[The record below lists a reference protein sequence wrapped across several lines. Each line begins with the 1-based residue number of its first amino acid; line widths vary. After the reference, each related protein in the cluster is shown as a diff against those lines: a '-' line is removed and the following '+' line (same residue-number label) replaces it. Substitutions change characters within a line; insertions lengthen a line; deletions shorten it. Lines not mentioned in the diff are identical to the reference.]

1 VSAGALTK
9 SQRSQT
15 DAQALMGVATTRSL
29 ERVMAAMGLL
39 QDAPIEFEVADD
51 VPQGGVL
58 CALPALLAFGL
69 LRHTRERFTLPAGYY
84 PLEVYFLVMSF
95 LALARVGSLE
105 ALRYEPPGEW
115 GKLLGLDRI
124 PEVRT
129 LREKL
134 ERLCEPSGRV
144 QQWSQTL
151 SQEWMEGSGET
162 VGTAYVDGHV
172 RVYHGKLTQWPRRH
186 VARER
191 LCLRGTTDYW
201 VNAMDGQPFFAV
213 TQAVDPGLLGVL
225 RQSII
230 PRLKRELPRQPSAAE
245 LAADPYLVRFTLICD
260 RAVYS
265 PEFFAEAK
273 AERVAVITYHKFP
286 GADWAAEEFAR
297 REVRL
302 ASGEVVAL
310 ELAER
315 GTQLSNGLWVREVRH
330 RESSGHQVS
339 VLSTDYQRS
348 LEQAA
353 VALFARWCQENF
365 FKYMIEHYNLDR
377 LVEYGIEPLPDTTRV
392 VNPAW
397 RELDSQV
404 RKQAALLA
412 REQARFGSLNLP
424 AQADLQETQELATQK
439 AQLLQGVQARQKQL
453 EELKEKRRAVDKHVL
468 LKDLPEAQRFGQL
481 RTDKKHLVDT
491 LKLIAYRAETALV
504 QIVREKLRRWDDA
517 RALVRQVLGSA
528 VDLRPDTKSK
538 TLTIRLHRLTTAAH
552 DEALRHL
559 CEELTATET
568 VYPGTELRMIYEMLG
583 ERPQAPSDQPSA
595 TEPGLKT

>member
-1 VSAGALTK
+1 
-9 SQRSQT
+9 
-15 DAQALMGVATTRSL
+15 MGVATTRSL

-39 QDAPIEFEVADD
+39 REVPLQFEVADD

-69 LRHTRERFTLPAGYY
+69 LRHTRERFRLPAGYY
-84 PLEVYFLVMSF
+84 PLEIYFLVVSF

-115 GKLLGLDRI
+115 GKLLGLDRV

-129 LREKL
+129 LRQKL
-134 ERLCEPSGRV
+134 GQLCQPGGRV

-151 SQEWMEGSGET
+151 SQEWMGGSGQALG
-162 VGTAYVDGHV
+162 VAYVDGHV
-172 RVYHGKLTQWPRRH
+172 RVYHGKLTRLPRRY

-213 TQAVDPGLLGVL
+213 TQAVDPGLLSVL

-230 PRLKRELPRQPSAAE
+230 PRLKGELPGQPRAEE
-245 LAADPYLVRFTLICD
+245 LAADPSLSRFTLVCD

-286 GADWAAEEFAR
+286 GADWAAEEFSPR
-297 REVRL
+297 PVKL
-302 ASGEVVAL
+302 ANGEVVELA
-310 ELAER
+310 LAER
-315 GTQLSNGLWVREVRH
+315 GTQLSNGLWVREVRQ
-330 RESSGHQVS
+330 RENSGHQVS
-339 VLSTDYQRS
+339 MLATDYQRS
-348 LEQAA
+348 LDQTA

-365 FKYMIEHYNLDR
+365 FKYMTEHYHLDK
-377 LVEYGIEPLPDTTRV
+377 LVEYGVEPLPETLRV
-392 VNPAW
+392 VNPTW
-397 RELDSQV
+397 RQLDSQV
-404 RKQAALLA
+404 RKETALLA
-412 REQARFGSLNLP
+412 REHAQFGEWNLP
-424 AQADLQETQELATQK
+424 VQADLEQTEARAAQK
-439 AQLLQGVQARQKQL
+439 AQLLQSLQRRQAQL
-453 EELKEKRRAVDKHVL
+453 LQLKEQRRKTDRHVAI
-468 LKDLPEAQRFGQL
+468 KDLPEGQRFGQL
-481 RTDKKHLVDT
+481 RSDKKHLVDT

-517 RALVRQVLGSA
+517 RAFVRQVFQSA
-528 VDLRPDTKSK
+528 VNLRPNPHNQ
-538 TLTIRLHRLTTAAH
+538 TLTIRLHRLNTAAH
-552 DEALRHL
+552 DEVLSHL

-568 VYPGTELRMIYEMLG
+568 VYPGTDLKIIYEAVG
-583 ERPQAPSDQPSA
+583 GKTAEAEDGPQPAP
-595 TEPGLKT
+595 PG

>member
-1 VSAGALTK
+1 
-9 SQRSQT
+9 
-15 DAQALMGVATTRSL
+15 
-29 ERVMAAMGLL
+29 MAAMGMLK
-39 QDAPIEFEVADD
+39 DAPIEFEVVDD
-51 VPQGGVL
+51 VPHGGVL

-69 LRHTRERFTLPAGYY
+69 LRHTRESFRLPAGYY
-84 PLEVYFLVMSF
+84 PLEIYFLVVSF

-115 GKLLGLDRI
+115 GKLLGLNRI

-129 LREKL
+129 LRDKL
-134 ERLCEPSGRV
+134 EQLCQPGGRA

-151 SQEWMEGSGET
+151 SKEWMEGSGET

-172 RVYHGKLTQWPRRH
+172 RVYHGKLTQLPRRY

-213 TQAVDPGLLGVL
+213 TQAADPGMLSVL

-230 PRLKRELPRQPSAAE
+230 PRLKAELPKQPSASE
-245 LAADPYLVRFTLICD
+245 LEADPYLSRFTLVCD
-260 RAVYS
+260 RAIYS

-286 GADWAAEEFAR
+286 GADWAVEEFAK
-297 REVRL
+297 REVKL
-302 ASGEVVAL
+302 ASGEVVEL

-315 GTQLSNGLWVREVRH
+315 GTKLSNGLWVKEVRH
-330 RESSGHQVS
+330 REQSGHQVS
-339 VLSTDYQRS
+339 ALSTDYKRP

-365 FKYMIEHYNLDR
+365 FKYMTEHYNLDR
-377 LVEYGIEPLPDTTRV
+377 LVEYGIEPLPDTVRV

-397 RELDSQV
+397 RELDGQV

-412 REQARFGSLNLP
+412 REQAQFGSLNLP
-424 AQADLQETQELATQK
+424 AQADLQQTEALATQK
-439 AQLLQGVQARQKQL
+439 AQLLQSVQARQKQL
-453 EELKEKRRAVDKHVL
+453 EELKEKRRQTARHVS

-491 LKLIAYRAETALV
+491 IKLIAYRAETALV

-517 RALVRQVLGSA
+517 RALVRQVFESA
-528 VDLRPDTKSK
+528 VDLRPDLKSK
-538 TLTIRLHRLTTAAH
+538 TLTVRLHRLTTAVH
-552 DEALRHL
+552 DQALRHL

-568 VYPGTELRMIYEMLG
+568 VYPGTELKMLFEMVG
-583 ERPQAPSDQPSA
+583 ERHQLDDQRSAPRSS
-595 TEPGLKT
+595 

>member
-1 VSAGALTK
+1 
-9 SQRSQT
+9 
-15 DAQALMGVATTRSL
+15 MGVATTRSL

-39 QDAPIEFEVADD
+39 GEVPLQFEVADD

-69 LRHTRERFTLPAGYY
+69 LRHTRERFSLPAGYY
-84 PLEVYFLVMSF
+84 PLEIYFLVVSF

-115 GKLLGLDRI
+115 GKLLGLDRV

-129 LREKL
+129 LRQKL
-134 ERLCEPSGRV
+134 GQLCQPGGRV

-151 SQEWMEGSGET
+151 SQEWMEGSGE
-162 VGTAYVDGHV
+162 VMGTAYVDGHV
-172 RVYHGKLTQWPRRH
+172 RVYHGKLTPLPRRY

-213 TQAVDPGLLGVL
+213 TQAVDPGLLSVL

-230 PRLKRELPRQPSAAE
+230 PRLQRELPGQPSAE
-245 LAADPYLVRFTLICD
+245 QLAADPYLSRFTLVCD

-286 GADWAAEEFAR
+286 GADWAAQEFSQR
-297 REVRL
+297 PVKL
-302 ASGEVVAL
+302 ANGEVVELA
-310 ELAER
+310 LAER
-315 GTQLSNGLWVREVRH
+315 GTQLRNGLWVREVRQ
-330 RESSGHQVS
+330 RENSGHQVS

-348 LEQAA
+348 LDQAA

-365 FKYMIEHYNLDR
+365 FKYMIEHYHLDQ
-377 LVEYGIEPLPDTTRV
+377 LVEYGVEPLPETIQV

-397 RELDSQV
+397 RQLDSQV
-404 RKQAALLA
+404 RQQTPLLA
-412 REQARFGSLNLP
+412 REQAQFGELNLP
-424 AQADLQETQELATQK
+424 VQADLEQTEARAAQK
-439 AQLLQGVQARQKQL
+439 AQLLQSIQRRQAQL
-453 EELKEKRRAVDKHVL
+453 LELKEQRRKTDRHVAI
-468 LKDLPEAQRFGQL
+468 KDLPEAQRFGQL
-481 RTDKKHLVDT
+481 RSDKKHLVDT

-517 RALVRQVLGSA
+517 RALVRQVFQSA
-528 VDLRPDTKSK
+528 VDLRPDPHNQ
-538 TLTIRLHRLTTAAH
+538 TLTIRLHRLSTAAH
-552 DEALRHL
+552 DEALSHL

-568 VYPGTELRMIYEMLG
+568 VYPGTDLKMIYEVVGGKTAEAQDRL
-583 ERPQAPSDQPSA
+583 QPDP
-595 TEPGLKT
+595 PG

>member
-1 VSAGALTK
+1 
-9 SQRSQT
+9 
-15 DAQALMGVATTRSL
+15 MGVATTRSL

-39 QDAPIEFEVADD
+39 REVPLEFEVADD

-69 LRHTRERFTLPAGYY
+69 LRHTRERFSLPAGYY
-84 PLEVYFLVMSF
+84 PLEIYFLVVSF
-95 LALARVGSLE
+95 LALARVRSLE

-115 GKLLGLDRI
+115 GKLLGLDRV

-134 ERLCEPSGRV
+134 GELCQPGGRV

-151 SQEWMEGSGET
+151 SQEWMAGSGET

-172 RVYHGKLTQWPRRH
+172 RVYHGKLTQLPRRY

-213 TQAVDPGLLGVL
+213 TQAVDPGLLSVL

-230 PRLKRELPRQPSAAE
+230 PRLQSELPGQPSAE
-245 LAADPYLVRFTLICD
+245 QLAADPYLSRFTLVCD

-286 GADWAAEEFAR
+286 GADWTAAEFSWR
-297 REVRL
+297 SVKL
-302 ASGEVVAL
+302 ANGERVEL

-315 GTQLSNGLWVREVRH
+315 GTQLRNGLWVREVRQ
-330 RESSGHQVS
+330 REQSGHQVS
-339 VLSTDYQRS
+339 VLSTDYQRP

-365 FKYMIEHYNLDR
+365 FKYMTEHYHLDK
-377 LVEYGIEPLPDTTRV
+377 LVEYGVEPLPETIRV

-397 RELDSQV
+397 RQLDSQV
-404 RKQAALLA
+404 RKETALLA
-412 REQARFGSLNLP
+412 REQAQFGELNLP
-424 AQADLQETQELATQK
+424 VQADLELTQARAAQK
-439 AQLLQGVQARQKQL
+439 AQLLQSIQRRQAQL
-453 EELKEKRRAVDKHVL
+453 LELKEQRRKTDRHVAI
-468 LKDLPEAQRFGQL
+468 KDLPQAQRFGQL
-481 RTDKKHLVDT
+481 RSDKKHLVDT

-517 RALVRQVLGSA
+517 RALVRQVFLSA
-528 VDLRPDTKSK
+528 ADLRPDPHNQ
-538 TLTIRLHRLTTAAH
+538 TLTIRLHRLSTAAH
-552 DEALRHL
+552 DEALSHL
-559 CEELTATET
+559 CQELTATET
-568 VYPGTELRMIYEMLG
+568 LYPGTELKMIYEVLG
-583 ERPQAPSDQPSA
+583 AKTPEAEGDLQPAPS
-595 TEPGLKT
+595 G